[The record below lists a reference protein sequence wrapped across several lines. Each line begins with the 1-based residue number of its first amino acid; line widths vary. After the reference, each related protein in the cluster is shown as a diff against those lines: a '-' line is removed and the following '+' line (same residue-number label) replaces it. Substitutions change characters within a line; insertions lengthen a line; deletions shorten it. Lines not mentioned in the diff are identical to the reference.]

1 MSLVFETLTLH
12 LPHKRKATPSG
23 WTSFNAPCCI
33 HNGTGADTRQRG
45 GIKAGD
51 GGGVS
56 YHCFNCGFTASWMP
70 GRRITYKMKRLM
82 QWLNVPD
89 DTITKISLQVLE
101 TELSSLKAKLFA
113 QQGTIVVPGTVLKP
127 AARSGSIPPR

>member
-1 MSLVFETLTLH
+1 MSIVYETLSLH
-12 LPHKRKATPSG
+12 LPHKRKTTPSG
-23 WTSFNAPCCI
+23 WLSFNAPCCV
-33 HNGTGADTRQRG
+33 HNGTSADTRQRG
-45 GIKAGD
+45 GIKTGE

-101 TELSSLKAKLFA
+101 TEKLDNE
-113 QQGTIVVPGTVLKP
+113 QQLILPKFVTK
-127 AARSGSIPPR
+127 